1 MNIPNRLMRLSV
13 IATTAGLLLG
23 ASTGSAQLLGTAGTY
38 GALGASTV
46 TNTGSTVITGNL
58 GLSPGTAIT
67 GFTAIDSGPGLFTGT
82 ANIANALA
90 SQAQLDAL
98 TAYNTLAGLSSS
110 FDLTGQDL
118 GSMALT
124 PGIYHFDTSA
134 QLTGMLTL
142 DALGDPNARFVFQI
156 GSTLTTAS
164 SSVVSIVN
172 IGEGCGPDNG
182 LFWQV
187 GSSATLGSDTAF
199 AGNILAFTSISL
211 NNGASID
218 DGRALAGMLSA
229 RQNVLRCQFI
239 GSAVEQ
245 GERAEFDIDGADD
258 ETHAAR
264 PEPRKIDIFAQ
275 QILDRARII
284 EARPLMRPPL
294 AILSGS
300 KPSRMEEARNAPER
314 GAPHGEGA

>member
-218 DGRALAGMLSA
+218 DGRALALNGAVTLINNRIDASKVDGGFCTEFA
-229 RQNVLRCQFI
+229 PVITPVPEAGTYGLI
-239 GSAVEQ
+239 GSVVLLLA
-245 GERAEFDIDGADD
+245 GWRRRAGAGRIS
-258 ETHAAR
+258 AA
-264 PEPRKIDIFAQ
+264 A
-275 QILDRARII
+275 
-284 EARPLMRPPL
+284 
-294 AILSGS
+294 
-300 KPSRMEEARNAPER
+300 
-314 GAPHGEGA
+314 

>member
-1 MNIPNRLMRLSV
+1 MNVSNRLMRLSV
-13 IATTAGLLLG
+13 IATAGLLLG
-23 ASTGSAQLLGTAGTY
+23 TSTGSAQLLGSAGTY

-98 TAYNTLAGLSSS
+98 TAYNTLASLSSS

-118 GSMALT
+118 GGMVLT
-124 PGIYHFDTSA
+124 PGVYHFDTSA

-172 IGEGCGPDNG
+172 IGAGCGPDNG

-218 DGRALAGMLSA
+218 DGRALALNGAVTLINNRIDAS
-229 RQNVLRCQFI
+229 NVDGGFCTEELAPVITPVPEASTYGLI
-239 GSAVEQ
+239 GSAVLLFAVW
-245 GERAEFDIDGADD
+245 RRRVGAD
-258 ETHAAR
+258 
-264 PEPRKIDIFAQ
+264 
-275 QILDRARII
+275 RIS
-284 EARPLMRPPL
+284 ATT
-294 AILSGS
+294 
-300 KPSRMEEARNAPER
+300 
-314 GAPHGEGA
+314 